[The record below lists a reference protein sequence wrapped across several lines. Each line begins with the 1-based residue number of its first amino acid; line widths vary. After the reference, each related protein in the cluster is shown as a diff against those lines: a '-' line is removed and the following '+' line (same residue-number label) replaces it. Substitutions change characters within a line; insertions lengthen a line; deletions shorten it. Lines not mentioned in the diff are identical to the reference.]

1 MIWLF
6 MVLLAI
12 VLLAALLPVL
22 LLLLAVLDPPRT
34 EEGWRRELA
43 STDGFEHII
52 IADAYRIHHRKGA
65 KDGRRKKVKKG
76 RASRKGLAFRQ
87 GVYASRSSSAGAA
100 DLRVRRDKPLV
111 RHDGDNYQLFSRID
125 AGAFDR
131 ALQDAPQGAGSEA
144 SAPSSRS
151 ADEQRENRPSDPA
164 NASQSVAFQ
173 AGSGGREGGVKG
185 LMDEYDAP
193 FWKKLVAHAEELGL

>member
-6 MVLLAI
+6 MALLAI
-12 VLLAALLPVL
+12 VLLAVLLPALLF
-22 LLLLAVLDPPRT
+22 LLAVLDPPRT

-43 STDGFEHII
+43 STGGFEHII

-65 KDGRRKKVKKG
+65 KDGRRKKVKKS

-87 GVYASRSSSAGAA
+87 GVYASRSASADTP
-100 DLRVRRDKPLV
+100 DLRVRRDKQIL
-111 RHDGDNYQLFSRID
+111 RNDGDNHQLPRRID

-131 ALQDAPQGAGSEA
+131 AFQDAPQGASSEA
-144 SAPSSRS
+144 SAPSPRP
-151 ADEQRENRPSDPA
+151 ADEHCENR
-164 NASQSVAFQ
+164 ASSSAGTSQGVAFQ
-173 AGSGGREGGVKG
+173 AGGGGRAGS
-185 LMDEYDAP
+185 LIDAYDSP